1 MKLSIIGG
9 GGFRVPLVYQALVG
23 DDPLIDQ
30 VWLHDTS
37 AERLAVIESVLG
49 QLPHPIPVHGTT
61 VLDQALE
68 GSDFVFSAMRV
79 GGLPGRI
86 ADERAAIE
94 LGVIGQETTGP
105 GGIAYALRTIPV
117 AMAMALRVNMLAP
130 QAYVINFTNPAGMIT
145 EAMQQILGDR
155 VIGICDTPSGLGT
168 RLAGLFG
175 VPADRVR
182 LDYSG
187 LNHLGW
193 LRAAHFQER
202 DLVQEVLADDSAL
215 AELEEAQIM
224 GADWLRTLGMIPN
237 EYLYYYYCNREARRA
252 VREGTRGEFLRRQ
265 QDGFYQ
271 HAAAEPS
278 DALDAWRRT
287 LRERESSYMA
297 EARPAGTARPA
308 SSGGYEYQALG
319 LMTAIAADHPQTMIL
334 NVRNGDALP
343 GLPPG
348 SVVEVPCHVDGKGPS
363 PLPTTAPGGAELG
376 LLQQVK
382 AVEQLTIGAACDGD
396 PRQALKAF
404 ALHPLVDSVT
414 VARDLLAAYRR
425 NTPTLFDTPST
436 RLAAPDNVWD

>member
-9 GGFRVPLVYQALVG
+9 GGFRVPLVYRALVAG
-23 DDPLIDQ
+23 SSVTEQGPLIDQ

-37 AERLAVIESVLG
+37 QSRLAVIESVLS
-49 QLPHPIPVHGTT
+49 QLPHPVPVHGTT
-61 VLDQALE
+61 VLDDALE

-117 AMAMALRVNMLAP
+117 ALRMATRIATLAP
-130 QAYVINFTNPAGMIT
+130 EAYVINFTNPAGMIT
-145 EAMQQILGDR
+145 EAMQEVLGDR

-168 RLAGLFG
+168 RLAGLLG
-175 VPADRVR
+175 VPAEEIR
-182 LDYSG
+182 LDYAG

-193 LRAAHFQER
+193 LRGAFYQGR
-202 DLVQEVLADDSAL
+202 DLVAEILAADVAL

-237 EYLYYYYCNREARRA
+237 EYLYYYYCNREALRA

-265 QDGFYQ
+265 QDDFYRLASAQ
-271 HAAAEPS
+271 PS
-278 DALDAWRRT
+278 DALSAWRQT
-287 LRERESSYMA
+287 LSERESSYMA
-297 EARPAGTARPA
+297 EARPAGTERPA
-308 SSGGYEYQALG
+308 SGGGYEYQALG
-319 LMTAIAADHPQTMIL
+319 LMSAIATSSGEPKTMIL

-343 GLPPG
+343 GLPPD
-348 SVVEVPCHVDGKGPS
+348 SVVEVPCHVDGKGPR
-363 PLPTTAPGGAELG
+363 PLPVSVFGGAELG

-382 AVEQLTIGAACDGD
+382 AVEQLTIGSARDRD
-396 PRQALKAF
+396 PQLALKAL
-404 ALHPLVDSVT
+404 ALHPLVDSVS
-414 VARDLLAAYRR
+414 VARELLATYRR
-425 NTPTLFDTPST
+425 NTPTLFDT
-436 RLAAPDNVWD
+436 

>member
-9 GGFRVPLVYQALVG
+9 GGFRVPLVYQALTG
-23 DDPLIDQ
+23 DNPLIDQ

-37 AERLAVIESVLG
+37 PSRLAVIESVLG

-117 AMAMALRVNMLAP
+117 ALRMAARVRALAP
-130 QAYVINFTNPAGMIT
+130 EAYVINFTNPAGMIT
-145 EAMQQILGDR
+145 EAMQEVLGDR

-168 RLAGLFG
+168 RIAGLLG
-175 VPADRVR
+175 MPADEVR
-182 LDYSG
+182 LDYAG

-193 LRAAHFQER
+193 LRAAYFQGR
-202 DLVQEVLADDSAL
+202 DLVESVLKDDVAL
-215 AELEEAQIM
+215 SQLEEAQIM

-237 EYLYYYYCNREARRA
+237 EYLYYYYCNREAVRA
-252 VREGTRGEFLRRQ
+252 VRDGTRGEFLLGQ
-265 QDGFYQ
+265 QDEFYRSAGAQ
-271 HAAAEPS
+271 PAS
-278 DALDAWRRT
+278 ALDAWRRT
-287 LRERESSYMA
+287 LSERESSYMA
-297 EARPAGTARPA
+297 EARPAGTERPA
-308 SSGGYEYQALG
+308 SGGGYEYVALG
-319 LMTAIAADHPQTMIL
+319 LMSAIASPSGEPRSMIL

-343 GLPPG
+343 GLPAE
-348 SVVEVPCHVDGKGPS
+348 SVVEVPCQVDGKGARPVS
-363 PLPTTAPGGAELG
+363 FTAPAGAELG
-376 LLQQVK
+376 LLQQIK
-382 AVEQLTIGAACDGD
+382 AVEQFTIQSARDRD
-396 PRQALKAF
+396 PQLALKAL

-414 VARDLLAAYRR
+414 VARELLATYRR
-425 NTPTLFDTPST
+425 NTPTLFDTLS
-436 RLAAPDNVWD
+436 

>member
-9 GGFRVPLVYQALVG
+9 GGFRVPLVYQALVAG
-23 DDPLIDQ
+23 SSVAERGPLIDE

-37 AERLAVIESVLG
+37 QSRLAVIESVLS

-61 VLDQALE
+61 VLDDALE

-117 AMAMALRVNMLAP
+117 ALRMAARIATLAP
-130 QAYVINFTNPAGMIT
+130 EAYVINFTNPAGMIT
-145 EAMQQILGDR
+145 EAMQEVLGDR

-168 RLAGLFG
+168 RLAGLLG
-175 VPADRVR
+175 VPAEEIR
-182 LDYSG
+182 LDYAG

-193 LRAAHFQER
+193 LRGAFYQGR
-202 DLVQEVLADDSAL
+202 DLVAEILSADVAL

-237 EYLYYYYCNREARRA
+237 EYLYYYYCNREALRA

-265 QDGFYQ
+265 QDAFYRLASAQ
-271 HAAAEPS
+271 PS
-278 DALDAWRRT
+278 GALSAWRQT
-287 LRERESSYMA
+287 LSERESSYMA
-297 EARPAGTARPA
+297 EARPAGTERPA
-308 SSGGYEYQALG
+308 SGGGYEYQALG
-319 LMTAIAADHPQTMIL
+319 LMSAIGTSSGEPKTMIL

-343 GLPPG
+343 GLPPD
-348 SVVEVPCHVDGKGPS
+348 SVVEVPCLVDTKGPR
-363 PLPTTAPGGAELG
+363 PLPVSVFRGAELG

-382 AVEQLTIGAACDGD
+382 AVEQFTIGAARDRD
-396 PRQALKAF
+396 PQLALKAL
-404 ALHPLVDSVT
+404 ALHPLVDSVS
-414 VARDLLAAYRR
+414 VARELLATYRR
-425 NTPTLFDTPST
+425 NTPTLFDT
-436 RLAAPDNVWD
+436 